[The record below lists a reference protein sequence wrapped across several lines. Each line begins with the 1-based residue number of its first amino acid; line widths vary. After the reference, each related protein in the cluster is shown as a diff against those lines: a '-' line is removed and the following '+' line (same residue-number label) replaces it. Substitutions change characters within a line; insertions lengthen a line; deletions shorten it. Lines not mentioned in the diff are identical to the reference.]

1 MLSFSRNNRLV
12 TKQDF
17 QSVFATPSKKVTRK
31 HLLALYRPGQQAYP
45 RLGIII
51 GKHHVKRAVDRN
63 CLRRVIRESFR
74 HHKETV
80 KGLDIIIIVRSKY
93 AGLKQAFRDDID
105 NLWQL
110 LTNPS
115 KSA

>member
-12 TKQDF
+12 SKQDY
-17 QSVFATPSKKVTRK
+17 QSVFAGPSKKTTRK
-31 HLLALYRPGQQAYP
+31 NLLALYQPRQQSHP

-74 HHKETV
+74 HNKEAV
-80 KGLDIIIIVRSKY
+80 KGLDIVIIVRSKY
-93 AGLKQAFRDDID
+93 AGLKKAFREDID
-105 NLWQL
+105 HLWQL
-110 LTNPS
+110 LVISS
-115 KSA
+115 KPV